1 MKELPSLY
9 TNNFDKK
16 IDNSQ
21 EYITISN
28 DEVVTNINKYEIQEK
43 INNIF
48 KSKKYIYKINVEI
61 KLKDKTITETLI
73 GKTNKS
79 LITINNELIDI
90 NNIMDIKIKSQ

>member
-1 MKELPSLY
+1 MIILKELPSLH

-48 KSKKYIYKINVEI
+48 K
-61 KLKDKTITETLI
+61 
-73 GKTNKS
+73 
-79 LITINNELIDI
+79 
-90 NNIMDIKIKSQ
+90 